1 MKRKIGALQIVPL
14 VCMAIGIVFLVMS
27 LKFGFWV
34 NEEGKN
40 HGPTPGFYPAIMSV
54 AMIVTSIVVF
64 IQSLSQDSP
73 KVFGVNWLVPLG
85 LVAIV
90 AAGFVIGTIP
100 AILVFLIVWLRFYEK
115 CSWKTTIIATAI
127 MMAIVIGAFRTWLG
141 IRFPKGLIYNL
152 IWG

>member
-73 KVFGVNWLVPLG
+73 KVFFVGGDEHTDEATLVVG
-85 LVAIV
+85 LDY
-90 AAGFVIGTIP
+90 GTGRT
-100 AILVFLIVWLRFYEK
+100 ILL
-115 CSWKTTIIATAI
+115 
-127 MMAIVIGAFRTWLG
+127 
-141 IRFPKGLIYNL
+141 
-152 IWG
+152 